1 MTIDEHGF
9 ASYLHHSNRC
19 TTSLSLGLGQSLLIK
34 VSPLF
39 SIRQLSMGIT
49 ELGQVKGSNFLSLLH
64 LLLIRISHPTGL
76 GINLRFKL
84 TNPSFHLV
92 HGLLSSLES
101 IGLGIIKPGLHILDL
116 ALKQLA
122 VPLKALG
129 HILLI
134 PEFISKASSINHGLL
149 GLVIRQSSFRD
160 HLIQITME
168 SLHLRFQ
175 LPLSTS
181 NGLVGASLLRELFIG
196 VRELLL
202 SHTTSPV
209 RLFQEGPGLFQGI
222 LSRVSLAL
230 IGEQVVTD
238 NLLVSLFIFK
248 LSLSFPDLLMILL
261 DSLLGILVGSIGM
274 FQSSVKLRD
283 IRFKLLLH
291 PKTLSLTL
299 GLLLK
304 SSLHGVNG
312 LLEVLASASKFFLL
326 LSNAPLNLLSY
337 LSKFKLSTQNLV
349 LFLFQCTLSFFQG
362 CLQLHLLSLKAL
374 PDLVNLMDG
383 PTTFTDL
390 IHDILDLIAQD
401 LVLLADLIK
410 LQNRFLI
417 SRLDS
422 EELR

>member
-1 MTIDEHGF
+1 MAF
-9 ASYLHHSNRC
+9 FPPLRALVN
-19 TTSLSLGLGQSLLIK
+19 QSLHALMILPILIR
-34 VSPLF
+34 
-39 SIRQLSMGIT
+39 SIG
-49 ELGQVKGSNFLSLLH
+49 H
-64 LLLIRISHPTGL
+64 LL
-76 GINLRFKL
+76 
-84 TNPSFHLV
+84 
-92 HGLLSSLES
+92 
-101 IGLGIIKPGLHILDL
+101 DM

-122 VPLKALG
+122 IPLKALG

-248 LSLSFPDLLMILL
+248 LSLSLPDLLMILL

-326 LSNAPLNLLSY
+326 LAMRLSI
-337 LSKFKLSTQNLV
+337 S
-349 LFLFQCTLSFFQG
+349 
-362 CLQLHLLSLKAL
+362 CL
-374 PDLVNLMDG
+374 
-383 PTTFTDL
+383 T
-390 IHDILDLIAQD
+390 
-401 LVLLADLIK
+401 
-410 LQNRFLI
+410 
-417 SRLDS
+417 
-422 EELR
+422 

>member
-248 LSLSFPDLLMILL
+248 LSLSLPDLLMILL

-274 FQSSVKLRD
+274 FQSSVKLRH

-304 SSLHGVNG
+304 SSLHGVNC

-362 CLQLHLLSLKAL
+362 SLQLHLLSLKAL

-417 SRLDS
+417 SRLDP
-422 EELR
+422 EEL